1 MYDYIVVGA
10 GSAGSIVASKL
21 AASNSSMKI
30 LLIEAGG
37 IPFANQMYLASDWFE
52 VLQKYPEIEWEGYQ
66 SSPQAGLNNR
76 VIKLQQAKVLGGC
89 SLHNATVYVRGSR
102 SDFNEWG
109 KVASGWS
116 WDDVLPHFE
125 NVEQT
130 MKVLVGEADDFIN
143 DLFAAAKEYGLP
155 ENLNYNTSES
165 QYGYS
170 LFQFNNTKRS
180 SDLLRETT
188 FDTYLE
194 NRPDN
199 LTLISQA
206 LVSRILFDKDAKAI
220 GVEYIKGKEKHY
232 AYVQNEIILS
242 TGAISSPKV
251 LMLSGI
257 GDEKQLKKF
266 NIPIVAN
273 IPEVGRNL
281 HDDLFVSAGFSIP
294 KAKELPIY
302 PYSLA
307 PAVIFGST
315 QNSSSVVDIES
326 SVGVGTLK
334 GFLGPKH
341 SFWLWP
347 NIMHSKSKGTVILR
361 SDDPDEPPIIDP
373 GYLTVLEDLQK
384 CKLALQ
390 LGLDIGNKL
399 SQWKERQIAPTPNED
414 LETYIRATADT
425 THHFCGT
432 CRMGD
437 DGSSVVDAE
446 LRVRNTSG
454 LRIIDASV
462 FPLPITANTAA
473 ATMMIADKGVNKIIT
488 SNTQC

>member
-1 MYDYIVVGA
+1 M
-10 GSAGSIVASKL
+10 
-21 AASNSSMKI
+21 N
-30 LLIEAGG
+30 
-37 IPFANQMYLASDWFE
+37 
-52 VLQKYPEIEWEGYQ
+52 
-66 SSPQAGLNNR
+66 
-76 VIKLQQAKVLGGC
+76 
-89 SLHNATVYVRGSR
+89 
-102 SDFNEWG
+102 
-109 KVASGWS
+109 
-116 WDDVLPHFE
+116 
-125 NVEQT
+125 
-130 MKVLVGEADDFIN
+130 VLVGETDDFID

-170 LFQFNNTKRS
+170 LFQFNNTKRA

-188 FDTYLE
+188 FDTYLA

-220 GVEYIKGKEKHY
+220 GVEYIKGKERHY
-232 AYVQNEIILS
+232 VYVQHEIILS
-242 TGAISSPKV
+242 AGAISSPKV

-257 GDEKQLKKF
+257 GDEKQLRKF
-266 NIPIVAN
+266 NIPVVAN
-273 IPEVGRNL
+273 ISEVGRNL

-294 KAKELPIY
+294 EAKELPIY

-315 QNSSSVVDIES
+315 QSNSSVVDIES

-347 NIMHSKSKGTVILR
+347 NIMHSKSKGTVTLR
-361 SDDPDEPPIIDP
+361 SDDPYEPPIIDP

-390 LGLDIGNKL
+390 LSLDIGNKL
-399 SQWKERQIAPTPNED
+399 SQWKERQIAPSPNED

-425 THHFCGT
+425 THHFCGS

-437 DGSSVVDAE
+437 DESSVVDAE

-462 FPLPITANTAA
+462 FPLPISANTAA

-488 SNTQC
+488 TYMQC